1 MIEDDED
8 AEVDEYFRRSCSSAT
23 ATQYEHQSIY
33 NQRLEPPKNNSNRRV
48 LSPSKVE
55 MLTRLL
61 EREEQQ
67 QQQQSEHENMQHHE
81 TSENDLRP
89 GIFGFIKRYFSSSG
103 AETKE
108 TIEPTK
114 TTNTRRHR
122 NECDDPDTPPSSPV
136 NLPSNN
142 ILIDVFNSARSYF
155 QPAKTAPTPPA
166 TPTHEIEQKSIY
178 SFFDQFVN
186 RLGSSFSTSS
196 NAMAKTTP
204 LPSSSSSSRAD
215 NVSSSKQR
223 TTDKPFVDFSL
234 DEEDFHQEEKE
245 LVDLEMQKVC
255 LKTPLSEKD

>member
-67 QQQQSEHENMQHHE
+67 QQQQQSEHENQHHE
-81 TSENDLRP
+81 SENDLRP

-108 TIEPTK
+108 ANEPSK
-114 TTNTRRHR
+114 TNTRRHR

-178 SFFDQFVN
+178 SFFDQIVN

-196 NAMAKTTP
+196 NAVAKTVTP
-204 LPSSSSSSRAD
+204 LPSSSSSSTAD
-215 NVSSSKQR
+215 NVSSNKQR

-255 LKTPLSEKD
+255 LKTPLSDK

>member
-8 AEVDEYFRRSCSSAT
+8 AEVDEYFRRSCSSAA

-67 QQQQSEHENMQHHE
+67 QQQQQQQSEHESQHHD
-81 TSENDLRP
+81 SESDLRP

-108 TIEPTK
+108 TNEPSK
-114 TTNTRRHR
+114 TNTRRHR

-178 SFFDQFVN
+178 SFFDQIVN

-196 NAMAKTTP
+196 NAVAKTTP
-204 LPSSSSSSRAD
+204 LPSSSSSSTAD
-215 NVSSSKQR
+215 NSSSNKQR
-223 TTDKPFVDFSL
+223 TTEKSFVDFSL

-255 LKTPLSEKD
+255 LKTPLS